1 MPDDIKS
8 LNVILRNPR
17 KGWPTFDALENNW
30 VHLDTEHIEK
40 IEKLID
46 KNRIC
51 IIRGAEGR
59 GKTVLARLIGFERQ
73 KKNWDVFVI
82 EAPESKG
89 NIDSICSTICSID
102 RIGDEKR
109 LFIMENAHTSDEVSL
124 KLFET
129 VNKCQKVSF
138 IFTARKIFSE
148 ENLDGV
154 IENPFEGW
162 IENGWYVDLSPDL
175 KTILEIIKKFAFE
188 KNRKYTL
195 SSEDESWIRKEFG
208 GEMLNLRRL
217 RFYLEAWNDKSDAPL
232 SSIKREDILSN
243 IYKTYIKPLNPNLQD
258 MLIKVAAVFQFDV
271 NFNGRNF
278 DSHLLEGL
286 CNNGVI
292 TDLPGYFYRLQHSTD
307 AAYIVEAEASLK
319 ARKSPDDFTSQI
331 LKDYTAE
338 KT

>member
-1 MPDDIKS
+1 MS
-8 LNVILRNPR
+8 
-17 KGWPTFDALENNW
+17 TF
-30 VHLDTEHIEK
+30 
-40 IEKLID
+40 
-46 KNRIC
+46 
-51 IIRGAEGR
+51 
-59 GKTVLARLIGFERQ
+59 Q
-73 KKNWDVFVI
+73 K
-82 EAPESKG
+82 A
-89 NIDSICSTICSID
+89 
-102 RIGDEKR
+102 
-109 LFIMENAHTSDEVSL
+109 
-124 KLFET
+124 
-129 VNKCQKVSF
+129 SF

-154 IENPFEGW
+154 IENPFEEW
-162 IENGWYVDLSPDL
+162 IENGWYIDLSPDL

-278 DSHLLEGL
+278 GKNLLEGL

-292 TDLPGYFYRLQHSTD
+292 TPLPGLFYRLQHSTD
-307 AAYIVEAEASLK
+307 AAYIVEAEASLMAK
-319 ARKSPDDFTSQI
+319 KSPDDFTSQI